1 MNENIST
8 LPHAVTLP
16 LVDRANL
23 LAATV
28 LEEKG
33 DVYSPA
39 SILLDVVSTVSDNAG
54 FEVQLRVTREG
65 FQLVFPQGVET
76 DEVLF
81 NMDRGFEVIKEM
93 TLEV

>member
-8 LPHAVTLP
+8 LPHTVTLP
-16 LVDRANL
+16 LVDRANQ

-81 NMDRGFEVIKEM
+81 NMDRGFEVIEEM